1 MANSLWQTPRDIN
14 VESLADLNDPF
25 NTPGYYY
32 TPYGVM
38 NPYYILEHNLNTYNS
53 ERFYGKFQ
61 LDYDF
66 LKYFKFTYRMGLDS
80 TTGQTEYGAENLYAL
95 YYEGTPN
102 GEGMGASSPFAG
114 QYGEYSIMTTRVVKS
129 TKTSCYLL
137 TCQST
142 IFM

>member
-1 MANSLWQTPRDIN
+1 
-14 VESLADLNDPF
+14 
-25 NTPGYYY
+25 
-32 TPYGVM
+32 M

-61 LDYDF
+61 LDYDY

-80 TTGQTEYGAENLYAL
+80 ITGQTEYGTGNLYAL

-114 QYGEYSIMTTRVVKS
+114 QYGEYSIMTTRRREINQDFLLSFDMQSYYKKVKCG
-129 TKTSCYLL
+129 K
-137 TCQST
+137 
-142 IFM
+142 I